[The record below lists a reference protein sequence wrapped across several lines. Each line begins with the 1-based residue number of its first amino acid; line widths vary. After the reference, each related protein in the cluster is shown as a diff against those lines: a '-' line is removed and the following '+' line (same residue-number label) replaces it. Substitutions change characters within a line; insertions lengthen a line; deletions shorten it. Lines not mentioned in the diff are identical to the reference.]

1 MKRSSSSSAA
11 AAAATPAEK
20 RVRLQTPS
28 KAGDVGGGGGGVGGG
43 GGGLPGDYS
52 RLLDYIPGF
61 GNMIMS
67 EALEGA
73 LPAGQNNPQRCPY
86 GLYAEQLSGT
96 AFTVPRD
103 RNMRSWL
110 YRIRP
115 SVQHSQNARCPAAFA
130 PRFQSDFTDDATSVT
145 TPDQLRWMPL
155 EVPDRAAHGACHFV
169 QGLHSTGGTGEPASG
184 EGLAIHNYVANC
196 SMDDCAFT
204 NADGDFLIVP
214 QQGALTVRT
223 EFGVMHVAPKEICVV
238 QRGMRFSVGVDGPSR
253 GYVLELFGHNHFQ
266 LPDLGPIGSNGL
278 ANPQD
283 FLHPVAAY
291 EDREDIA
298 YTMLTKFGGKLFQ
311 CQQAFS
317 PFNVVAYRGNYV
329 PYKYDLRKF
338 CCMNSVTYDHPDPSI
353 YTVLTCQSDT
363 PGVAIADFVIFP
375 PRWMVMEHSF
385 RPPWYHRN
393 CMCEYMGM
401 IYGVYDAKSGGS
413 GKKGE
418 KPTTGFVPGGGS
430 LHSPMQA
437 HGPDHGTFLWLFG
450 GLVYTC
456 FCSGGGSF
464 FFFFYFL
471 PNVSSCFVF

>member
-1 MKRSSSSSAA
+1 MPLDVPD
-11 AAAATPAEK
+11 PAE
-20 RVRLQTPS
+20 R
-28 KAGDVGGGGGGVGGG
+28 
-43 GGGLPGDYS
+43 
-52 RLLDYIPGF
+52 
-61 GNMIMS
+61 
-67 EALEGA
+67 
-73 LPAGQNNPQRCPY
+73 
-86 GLYAEQLSGT
+86 
-96 AFTVPRD
+96 
-103 RNMRSWL
+103 
-110 YRIRP
+110 
-115 SVQHSQNARCPAAFA
+115 
-130 PRFQSDFTDDATSVT
+130 
-145 TPDQLRWMPL
+145 
-155 EVPDRAAHGACHFV
+155 ACHFV
-169 QGLHSTGGTGEPASG
+169 QGLHSTGGTGEPTAG

-238 QRGMRFSVGVDGPSR
+238 QRGMRFSVGVEGPSR

-266 LPDLGPIGSNGL
+266 LPDLGPIGANGL

-291 EDREDIA
+291 EDREDIT

-437 HGPDHGTFLWLFG
+437 HGPDHGAYSKAMAVDLKPHFFDG
-450 GLVYTC
+450 GLAFMFETKYTLKLTAWAASAENRDVEYHKTWASLPRR
-456 FCSGGGSF
+456 FDPLNRGTSGADNLVAWRREAVLETAKTPRNDGDKK
-464 FFFFYFL
+464 
-471 PNVSSCFVF
+471 

>member
-1 MKRSSSSSAA
+1 MPRYESTPPRIDSKREEEQLRGKTHQRASKMKRSASPSASA
-11 AAAATPAEK
+11 PGVASLTPAEK
-20 RVRLQTPS
+20 RVRLQTPN
-28 KAGDVGGGGGGVGGG
+28 KAEPMLEGKE
-43 GGGLPGDYS
+43 LPL
-52 RLLDYIPGF
+52 RYIPGF
-61 GNMIMS
+61 GNTIVS

-73 LPAGQNNPQRCPY
+73 LPPGQNNPQKCPY

-96 AFTVPRD
+96 AFTVPRNHNK
-103 RNMRSWL
+103 RTWL

-115 SVQHSQNARCPAAFA
+115 SVQHSQNSPCPDSFA
-130 PRFQSDFTDDATSVT
+130 PHFQSDFTNDATSVT
-145 TPDQLRWMPL
+145 TPNQLRWMPL
-155 EVPDRAAHGACHFV
+155 DIPEGTPVNFV
-169 QGLHSTGGTGEPASG
+169 QGLHSTGGTGEPMSG
-184 EGLAIHNYVANC
+184 EGLAIHNYVANV

-223 EFGVMHVAPKEICVV
+223 EFGVMEVEPKEICVV
-238 QRGMRFSVGVDGPSR
+238 MRGMRFSVGVEGPSR
-253 GYVLELFGHNHFQ
+253 GYILELFGHNHFQ
-266 LPDLGPIGSNGL
+266 LPDLGPIGANGL

-291 EDREDIA
+291 EDREDVEFK
-298 YTMLTKFGGKLFQ
+298 MLTKFGGKLFQ
-311 CQQAFS
+311 CTQAFS

-353 YTVLTCQSDT
+353 YTVLTCPSDT

-413 GKKGE
+413 SKDGE
-418 KPTTGFVPGGGS
+418 KPKTGFVPGGGS

-437 HGPDHGTFLWLFG
+437 HGPDHGKFQLS
-450 GLVYTC
+450 C
-456 FCSGGGSF
+456 HFCVIF
-464 FFFFYFL
+464 FFPQYI
-471 PNVSSCFVF
+471 